1 MAKTIEIGPYS
12 AYAIAVKNG
21 FSGTEQEW
29 LASLVGPQGP
39 QGASVTGAKIDA
51 SQHLIITVHDP
62 ATGGDTEIDAGE
74 IGTTEAV
81 QAVQQAIQQAG
92 QSAVSAG
99 ESAGSTQQNAVTSA
113 GTQAV
118 SSIGSAQQTAV
129 QQVQQAGQESIASA
143 QQEAEKAASSAT
155 QAGESAS
162 AAASSAS
169 AAQQS
174 QSAASSSATQAGE
187 SASAA
192 KGSEDAAAASA
203 TAAAASEINAEDAAG
218 RAEQAAQNSGLPQPT
233 TADAGK
239 VPTVNDD
246 GTGYILGEAQVDA
259 YTKAESDARY
269 APIAAAIRP
278 TVSGNP
284 ATLEH
289 SVAWAMQG
297 LCVYGKSTQDGTP
310 SPDSPVPIVS
320 AGANGSIE
328 TTITGKNLL
337 TGRLYYGQYNLRIAA
352 IRNETEVSL
361 PYKPTS
367 ETWGICYLVPVK
379 KNTTYTFS
387 VTNPNSNASLW
398 LALYKTFEDA
408 VDYTNAISHSGDTP
422 TPSITASEDGILVCL
437 IAGVWTDGSTT
448 IHECTASELLQLE
461 IGSTATAYEAPHSQS
476 IVATTPNGLPGIPV
490 DSGGNFTDADGQ
502 QWVCDEVDFGRGVY
516 VQRVGRVVVDGT
528 ELHFS
533 ETPDGLF
540 WNLPYNT
547 VPYVRGIVT
556 TITTHFPNGVFL
568 FNETD
573 DFMYTTPGRM
583 SGYFETIDA
592 LNQFCVEEN
601 SKGNP
606 LTVYYTFGDPQE
618 TPLSAEEF
626 AAYAAL
632 RTYDGTTVV
641 ATDAPVAGLSARYV
655 ADGAAYIDG
664 KIQSALAPVNRAILE
679 VNANA

>member
-29 LASLVGPQGP
+29 LTSLIGPQGP

-92 QSAVSAG
+92 QSAVSAV

-155 QAGESAS
+155 QASESAS

-174 QSAASSSATQAGE
+174 QSAASSSATQASE

-192 KGSEDAAAASA
+192 KDSEDAAAASA
-203 TAAAASEINAEDAAG
+203 TAAAASESNAEDAAD

-239 VPTVNDD
+239 VPTVKAD
-246 GTGYILGEAQVDA
+246 GSTYELAGP
-259 YTKAESDARY
+259 Y

-278 TVSGNP
+278 TVNGNP

-297 LCVYGKSTQDGTP
+297 LNVYGKSTQDGEP
-310 SPDSPVPIVS
+310 SPDNPVPIVS
-320 AGANGSIE
+320 AGESGSIAV
-328 TTITGKNLL
+328 L
-337 TGRLYYGQYNLRIAA
+337 
-352 IRNETEVSL
+352 VSDGADR
-361 PYKPTS
+361 S
-367 ETWGICYLVPVK
+367 QQLV
-379 KNTTYTFS
+379 
-387 VTNPNSNASLW
+387 
-398 LALYKTFEDA
+398 
-408 VDYTNAISHSGDTP
+408 IS
-422 TPSITASEDGILVCL
+422 
-437 IAGVWTDGSTT
+437 
-448 IHECTASELLQLE
+448 
-461 IGSTATAYEAPHSQS
+461 
-476 IVATTPNGLPGIPV
+476 TPNGLPGIPMS
-490 DSGGNFTDADGQ
+490 SGGNYTDSTEQ
-502 QWVCDEVDFGRGVY
+502 EWLCDEVDFARGVY
-516 VQRVGRVVVDGT
+516 VQRVAQLEFDGSAD
-528 ELHFS
+528 EA
-533 ETPDGLF
+533 
-540 WNLPYNT
+540 
-547 VPYVRGIVT
+547 
-556 TITTHFPNGVFL
+556 ITLKAGGVQHSPIFALGMDPSIFVPNGV
-568 FNETD
+568 
-573 DFMYTTPGRM
+573 PGI
-583 SGYFETIDA
+583 S
-592 LNQFCVEEN
+592 NQFIAQTVFGSNEEIQNGHMWTKNLYFGNAIAVRADEFGSVEEFRQHL
-601 SKGNP
+601 SAHP
-606 LTVYYTFGDPQE
+606 LQLLVNAATPIE
-618 TPLSAEEF
+618 APLSPEELS
-626 AAYAAL
+626 AYAAL
-632 RTYDGTTVV
+632 RSYNGETIVSTE
-641 ATDAPVAGLSARYV
+641 APVAGLSARYV

-664 KIQSALAPVNRAILE
+664 KIQSAVTQAVTQAVSLTGGSA
-679 VNANA
+679 

>member
-1 MAKTIEIGPYS
+1 MAKISEIGPYS
-12 AYAIAVKNG
+12 AYAIAVANG

-92 QSAVSAG
+92 QSAVSAV

-118 SSIGSAQQTAV
+118 SAIGSARQTAV

-192 KGSEDAAAASA
+192 KDSEDAAAASA
-203 TAAAASEINAEDAAG
+203 TAAAASESNAEDAAD

-233 TADAGK
+233 PPDAGK
-239 VPTVNDD
+239 VPTVNDA
-246 GTGYILGEAQVDA
+246 GTGYVLGEAQVDA

-269 APIAAAIRP
+269 APIEAAIRP

-297 LCVYGKSTQDGTP
+297 LNVYGKSTQDGTP
-310 SPDSPVPIVS
+310 SPENPVPIVS
-320 AGANGSIE
+320 AGNGGKIE
-328 TTITGKNLL
+328 VIV
-337 TGRLYYGQYNLRIAA
+337 TGRNLCPYGTKEFDSYFS
-352 IRNETEVSL
+352 EPFGYFL
-361 PYKPTS
+361 PA
-367 ETWGICYLVPVK
+367 G
-379 KNTTYTFS
+379 TYTFS
-387 VTNPNSNASLW
+387 ALVSSDDTEYNTSLVFFFDTQVGRGVASTSIKRDTRSFVTIKVPDRFNAVY
-398 LALYKTFEDA
+398 LYSSIGAVQSKGKKATFSDMQLE
-408 VDYTNAISHSGDTP
+408 VGDTAN
-422 TPSITASEDGILVCL
+422 SYDS
-437 IAGVWTDGSTT
+437 
-448 IHECTASELLQLE
+448 
-461 IGSTATAYEAPHSQS
+461 YKSQS
-476 IVATTPNGLPGIPV
+476 MSILTPNGLPGIPV
-490 DSGGNFTDADGQ
+490 DSGGNYTDGSGQ
-502 QWVCDEVDFGRGVY
+502 QWACDEVDFGRGVY
-516 VQRVGRVVVDGT
+516 VQRIQKILGYSDESV
-528 ELHFS
+528 LS
-533 ETPDGLF
+533 
-540 WNLPYNT
+540 PYMSTTGQLTTGAT
-547 VPYVRGIVT
+547 VIYVLAAPI
-556 TITTHFPNGVFL
+556 
-568 FNETD
+568 
-573 DFMYTTPGRM
+573 
-583 SGYFETIDA
+583 
-592 LNQFCVEEN
+592 
-601 SKGNP
+601 
-606 LTVYYTFGDPQE
+606 E
-618 TPLSAEEF
+618 TPLSAEELS
-626 AAYAAL
+626 AYAAL
-632 RTYDGTTVV
+632 RSYNGTTIVS
-641 ATDAPVAGLSARYV
+641 TEAPVAGLSARYV
-655 ADGAAYIDG
+655 ANGAAYIDS
-664 KIQSALAPVNRAILE
+664 KIQAAVTQAVAAAVSLTGGAQ
-679 VNANA
+679 